1 MLVLKIFGGIVGSVA
16 VLVVGMFVFFFV
28 QAANETAN
36 CTLLTP
42 DTEIRVG
49 NRVVGYQRA
58 AEQRYQC
65 ADGIH
70 YQPHR

>member
-1 MLVLKIFGGIVGSVA
+1 MLALKIIGGIVGA
-16 VLVVGMFVFFFV
+16 IGALVVGMFVFFFV
-28 QAANETAN
+28 QASSEISN

-42 DTEIRVG
+42 DVEIRVG
-49 NRVVGYQRA
+49 NQVVGYRHP
-58 AEQRYQC
+58 AEQQYQC